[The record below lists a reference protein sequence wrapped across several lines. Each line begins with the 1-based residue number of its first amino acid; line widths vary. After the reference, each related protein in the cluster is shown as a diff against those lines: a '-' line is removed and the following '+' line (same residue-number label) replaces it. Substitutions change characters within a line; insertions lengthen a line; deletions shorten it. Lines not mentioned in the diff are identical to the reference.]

1 MGVPAIAEL
10 AAKVTLLWIKYR
22 PFSAEARARRRA
34 KRERRKAERQRR
46 RAERRGEPLTRELI
60 EPEQGEQEVGMRTST
75 NAGIAGIIVNILI
88 QVLQWLPATAEL
100 GSSPEVAAG
109 LTAIAMWI
117 VARISKT
124 PANPGVL

>member
-1 MGVPAIAEL
+1 
-10 AAKVTLLWIKYR
+10 
-22 PFSAEARARRRA
+22 RARRRA

-60 EPEQGEQEVGMRTST
+60 EPEHGEQEVGMRTST
-75 NAGIAGIIVNILI
+75 NAGIAGIVVNILI

-100 GSSPEVAAG
+100 GASPEVAAG

-124 PANPGVL
+124 PANPGLL